1 MNYLIWITIVVLGS
15 YGIPMIPVD
24 ITRILFI
31 PLVFIS
37 MFCFNANVERKLWK
51 DITCFA
57 VFAVIVVIFHHSATV
72 FLLGCAGIAL
82 FYFRGTYV
90 YFLLPCLILIER
102 TAHSIIS
109 GSYYLFFGGISECIN
124 KFFTEVCSLPIEIS
138 FSFWGIHFLALLFF
152 IQVFAR
158 ARRGWLLLLATAVVQ
173 ILLVAIFYSY
183 LFSSHNHAS
192 FFTAKNAAILQIIP
206 ELLFLGATTLLFVRS
221 SKVVHLSGNFVIF
234 SSILCLLCAL
244 TLILSNN
251 YSLATGKI
259 KKATFYAN
267 GLMDF
272 SVPNDS
278 MLGTGKTGMFGLF
291 KLGLEKSGIQVDVQN
306 CFPKTREDSDLFVI
320 INPTSLPEGASEALL
335 SYLKSGGNV
344 LVLGDH
350 TDISGSMGV
359 LNELL
364 LPLGLE
370 FYFDSGFP
378 LSRSWKST
386 YENFDHYH
394 VLNGDKLN
402 IASRLST
409 GATLGIHSPL
419 WEIVVSGRYF
429 FGDNGNRLNTEN
441 AFLGDYSY
449 QRGERMGDLPLVVQR
464 AYGRGKVM
472 VFGDT
477 STFQNVAISDGWPFI
492 SEIMTKFEDSKE
504 FMSMF
509 YLTSVMLLL
518 NLCICWELHC
528 PVVVMTVLAVL
539 NMFNYYRGGVLS
551 SGSFTFPDIP
561 KVAVLKGMHNRFTED
576 YWESN
581 SVMGLCI
588 STYRAGL
595 WPFKSESMKDAL
607 SVPGVKA
614 FIFIEPMR
622 TFSKSEIKEIL
633 ETGISHPGTVVIFSI
648 GPNSY
653 AANKKFYDTIGVRVK
668 DMVLGTVPIHDKKK
682 MRDFF
687 TQAYKEIQFSR
698 AFPLELK
705 HEREW
710 EVLYQYLE
718 YPLII
723 QRNINNARFVI
734 ISDPEFLWDRTL
746 ESEMEGWP
754 ANIKFYKNI
763 LKEKS

>member
-1 MNYLIWITIVVLGS
+1 MNYLIWITVVVFGG
-15 YGIPMIPVD
+15 YGIPLIPAD
-24 ITRILFI
+24 ITRILII
-31 PLVFIS
+31 PLVFIA
-37 MFCFNANVERKLWK
+37 MLHFNANTERKLWK
-51 DITCFA
+51 NITCFA
-57 VFAVIVVIFHHSATV
+57 VFAVITAIFHHSATV

-82 FYFRGTYV
+82 FYFRGAYV
-90 YFLLPCLILIER
+90 YFILPCLILIER

-124 KFFTEVCSLPIEIS
+124 KFFTEVCSIPIETS

-152 IQVFAR
+152 IQVFTR
-158 ARRGWLLLLATAVVQ
+158 ARRGWIILLATTIVQ
-173 ILLVAIFYSY
+173 ILLVAIFHSY

-192 FFTAKNAAILQIIP
+192 FFTIKNAAILQVIP
-206 ELLFLGATTLLFVRS
+206 ELLFLGAATLLFSWS
-221 SKVVHLSGNFVIF
+221 SKVVHLSGNRIIF
-234 SSILCLLCAL
+234 SSILCLLCGL
-244 TLILSNN
+244 TLILSYN

-272 SVPNDS
+272 NVPNDN

-291 KLGLEKSGIQVDVQN
+291 KLGLEKSGIQVDVQDY
-306 CFPKTREDSDLFVI
+306 FPKTREDSDLLVI
-320 INPTSLPEGASEALL
+320 INPTSLPEGGSEALQ

-350 TDISGSMGV
+350 TDISGSMAV

-386 YENFDHYH
+386 YENFDHYRA
-394 VLNGDKLN
+394 LNGDKLN
-402 IASRLST
+402 IVSRLST
-409 GATLGIHSPL
+409 GATLGVHSPL

-449 QRGERMGDLPLVVQR
+449 QRGERVGDLPLVVQR
-464 AYGRGKVM
+464 AYGHGKVI

-509 YLTSVMLLL
+509 YLTSAMLLL

-528 PVVVMTVLAVL
+528 PVVVMVVLAIL
-539 NMFNYYRGGVLS
+539 NVFNYYQVGNLS
-551 SGSFTFPDIP
+551 FAPPAFPDIP
-561 KVAVLKGMHNRFTED
+561 KVAILKGMQNRFTED
-576 YWESN
+576 YWEPN
-581 SVMGLCI
+581 SVMGVCI

-595 WPFKSESMKDAL
+595 WPFKSKSMEDAL
-607 SVPGVKA
+607 SIPDVKA
-614 FIFIEPMR
+614 FIFIEPIR
-622 TFSKSEIKEIL
+622 PFSKSEIKKIL
-633 ETGISHPGTVVIFSI
+633 EIGISHPGAVVIFSI

-653 AANKKFYDTIGVRVK
+653 AANRKFYDTIGVRVK

-682 MRDFF
+682 MRDFII
-687 TQAYKEIQFSR
+687 QAYKEIQFSR

-705 HEREW
+705 NEREW
-710 EVLYQYLE
+710 EVLYRYLD

-723 QRNINNARFVI
+723 QRNINNACFVI

-763 LKEKS
+763 LKEKP